1 MTSLHDKFA
10 EASAKAAFETY
21 KSAPNRE
28 QLVKMLADA
37 WEEHGPLMDASAH
50 MGATD
55 YTFEIETEID
65 YTIKE
70 IEQDMLPLAW
80 ATFVRDGHTFNWKYD
95 HKQPFRYQFAFRW
108 GHKRGQI
115 LKELKR
121 KFHEEE
127 EAAKKQRL
135 REQRDVP
142 PPRKSDYPCFQ
153 PKTEVKTEVKTEPN
167 GSQEF

>member
-1 MTSLHDKFA
+1 MASFHDRLA

-28 QLVKMLADA
+28 EFVKMLAEA
-37 WEEHGPLMDASAH
+37 WEEQAPKMDASAQ

-70 IEQDMLPLAW
+70 IELDMLPLAW
-80 ATFVRDGHTFNWKYD
+80 AKFVRDGHTFNWKYE
-95 HKQPFRYQFAFRW
+95 HKRPFRYQFAFRW
-108 GHKRGQI
+108 GHKRGEI

-121 KFHEEE
+121 KYHEEKEEE

-135 REQRDVP
+135 REQSDVP

-153 PKTEVKTEVKTEPN
+153 PKAEVKSEPN